1 MKVEELMNI
10 LKVLLVIL
18 ALAGTSI
25 ADEPVR
31 KLFIAEKGPD
41 GIQKVSIVGGEY
53 YFEPNH
59 IIVKVNVPVELS
71 VKKEGGIVPHNIV
84 MKSPEAGMAFE
95 EPMGSQPKVIKF
107 TPKKTGTYPFS
118 CTKKLLFFR
127 SHEARGMKGA
137 IEVIE

>member
-1 MKVEELMNI
+1 MNI
-10 LKVLLVIL
+10 LRIVLVIL
-18 ALAGTSI
+18 AMAGMSF
-25 ADEPVR
+25 ADEPV
-31 KLFIAEKGPD
+31 KKVFTAVKGPD
-41 GIQKVSIVGGEY
+41 GIQKVSIAGGEY

-95 EPMGSQPKVIKF
+95 ESMGSEPKVIKF
-107 TPKKTGTYPFS
+107 TPTKTGTYPFS

-137 IEVIE
+137 IEVVE

>member
-1 MKVEELMNI
+1 MNI

-18 ALAGTSI
+18 ALAGMSI
-25 ADEPVR
+25 ADDPEKKV
-31 KLFIAEKGPD
+31 FTAVKGPD

-59 IIVKVNVPVELS
+59 ILVKVNVPVALS
-71 VKKEGGIVPHNIV
+71 IKKEGGIVPHNIV
-84 MKSPEAGMAFE
+84 MKSPEAGMVFD
-95 EPMGSQPKVIKF
+95 EPMGSEPKVIMF
-107 TPKKTGTYPFS
+107 TPTKTGTYPFS

-127 SHEARGMKGA
+127 SHESRGMKGA

>member
-1 MKVEELMNI
+1 MDI
-10 LKVLLVIL
+10 LRIALVIL
-18 ALAGTSI
+18 AMAGVSI
-25 ADEPVR
+25 ADEPEKKV
-31 KLFIAEKGPD
+31 FTAVKGPD
-41 GIQKVSIVGGEY
+41 GIQKVRIAGGEY

-59 IIVKVNVPVELS
+59 IVVKVNVPVELS

-107 TPKKTGTYPFS
+107 TPTKTGTYPFS

>member
-1 MKVEELMNI
+1 MNI
-10 LKVLLVIL
+10 LRILLIIL
-18 ALAGTSI
+18 AMAGMSF
-25 ADEPVR
+25 ADGPEKKV
-31 KLFIAEKGPD
+31 FTAVKGPD
-41 GIQKVSIVGGEY
+41 GIQKVSIAGGEY

-71 VKKEGGIVPHNIV
+71 VRKEGGIVPHNIV

-95 EPMGSQPKVIKF
+95 EPMGSEPKVIKF
-107 TPKKTGTYPFS
+107 TPTKTGTYPFS

>member
-1 MKVEELMNI
+1 MNI
-10 LKVLLVIL
+10 LRILLVIL
-18 ALAGTSI
+18 AMAGMSF
-25 ADEPVR
+25 ADGPEKKV
-31 KLFIAEKGPD
+31 FTAVKGPD
-41 GIQKVSIVGGEY
+41 GIQKVSIAGGEY

>member
-1 MKVEELMNI
+1 MRI
-10 LKVLLVIL
+10 LRILLIFLLLSAAV
-18 ALAGTSI
+18 
-25 ADEPVR
+25 
-31 KLFIAEKGPD
+31 IAEEPEKKIFTAVTGPD

-53 YFEPNH
+53 YFDPDH
-59 IIVKVNVPVELS
+59 IVVKVNVPVELS

>member
-1 MKVEELMNI
+1 MNI
-10 LKVLLVIL
+10 LRIVLVIL
-18 ALAGTSI
+18 AVAGMSV
-25 ADEPVR
+25 ADEPEKKV
-31 KLFIAEKGPD
+31 FTAAKGPD
-41 GIQKVSIVGGEY
+41 GIQRVSIAGGEY

-84 MKSPEAGMAFE
+84 MKSPEAGMSFE

-107 TPKKTGTYPFS
+107 TPTKTGTYPFS